1 VRSDELWLFHRG
13 GPLRLLLGGNGEHPR
28 PEPHE
33 VLLGAAVE
41 RGECPQVLVAGGTW
55 QAARHAEPG
64 ATEPVLVSCVVC
76 PGFEF
81 ADFELG

>member
-1 VRSDELWLFHRG
+1 MRSDELWLLHRG
-13 GPLRLLLGGNGEHPR
+13 GPLRLLLGGSGEHPG
-28 PEPHE
+28 PEPGE

-41 RGECPQVLVAGGTW
+41 LGERPQVLVPGGTW
-55 QAARHAEPG
+55 QAARHAG
-64 ATEPVLVSCVVC
+64 AGPTEPVLVSCVVC